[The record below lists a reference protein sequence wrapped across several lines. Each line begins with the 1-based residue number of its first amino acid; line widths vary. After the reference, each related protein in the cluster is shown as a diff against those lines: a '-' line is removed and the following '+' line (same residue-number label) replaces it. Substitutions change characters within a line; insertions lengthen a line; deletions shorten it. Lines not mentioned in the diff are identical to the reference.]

1 MIPYPW
7 VYHFGDEDKII
18 GVVAEIDGLR
28 GINVAF
34 YIFIGFIS
42 PSKALRS
49 FSLISKNNP
58 ATFMK
63 IIFIIRCSN
72 SFNTFFICLQ
82 VYFVLDHIIEV
93 SQYLIKLFNC
103 SVEIYLH
110 LVLFILLVKCKG
122 LEGLFVFLLNCQMS
136 LFVFQMLFQVD
147 NM

>member
-7 VYHFGDEDKII
+7 VYHFGDKDKII
-18 GVVAEIDGLR
+18 GVVVEIDRLR

-34 YIFIGFIS
+34 FIFIGFIS

-49 FSLISKNNP
+49 FSLISKNYP

-72 SFNTFFICLQ
+72 SFYIFFIYLQ

-93 SQYLIKLFNC
+93 SQYLIELLNC
-103 SVEIYLH
+103 SVKIYLH

-122 LEGLFVFLLNCQMS
+122 LEAFICFPP
-136 LFVFQMLFQVD
+136 
-147 NM
+147 

>member
-7 VYHFGDEDKII
+7 VYHFGDKDKII
-18 GVVAEIDGLR
+18 GVVVEIDGLR

-34 YIFIGFIS
+34 FIFIGFIS
-42 PSKALRS
+42 PSKTLRS
-49 FSLISKNNP
+49 FSLISKNYP

-72 SFNTFFICLQ
+72 SFYTFFICLQ

-93 SQYLIKLFNC
+93 SQYLIELFNC
-103 SVEIYLH
+103 SVEIDLH

-122 LEGLFVFLLNCQMS
+122 LEAFICFPP
-136 LFVFQMLFQVD
+136 
-147 NM
+147 

>member
-7 VYHFGDEDKII
+7 VYHFGDKDKII
-18 GVVAEIDGLR
+18 GVVVEIDGLR

-34 YIFIGFIS
+34 FIFIGFIS
-42 PSKALRS
+42 PSKTLRS
-49 FSLISKNNP
+49 FSLISKNYP

-72 SFNTFFICLQ
+72 SFYNFFICLQ

-93 SQYLIKLFNC
+93 SQYLIELFNC

-122 LEGLFVFLLNCQMS
+122 LEAFICFPP
-136 LFVFQMLFQVD
+136 
-147 NM
+147 

>member
-7 VYHFGDEDKII
+7 VYHFGDKDKII
-18 GVVAEIDGLR
+18 GVVVEIDRLR

-34 YIFIGFIS
+34 FIFIGFIS

-49 FSLISKNNP
+49 FSLISKNYP

-72 SFNTFFICLQ
+72 SFYIFFICLQ

-93 SQYLIKLFNC
+93 SQYLIELLNC

-122 LEGLFVFLLNCQMS
+122 LEAFICFPP
-136 LFVFQMLFQVD
+136 
-147 NM
+147 

>member
-7 VYHFGDEDKII
+7 VYHFGDKDKII
-18 GVVAEIDGLR
+18 GVVVQIDRLR
-28 GINVAF
+28 GINVVF
-34 YIFIGFIS
+34 FIFIGFIS

-49 FSLISKNNP
+49 FSLISKNYP

-72 SFNTFFICLQ
+72 SFYTFFICLQ

-93 SQYLIKLFNC
+93 SQYLIELLNC

-122 LEGLFVFLLNCQMS
+122 LEAFICFPP
-136 LFVFQMLFQVD
+136 
-147 NM
+147 